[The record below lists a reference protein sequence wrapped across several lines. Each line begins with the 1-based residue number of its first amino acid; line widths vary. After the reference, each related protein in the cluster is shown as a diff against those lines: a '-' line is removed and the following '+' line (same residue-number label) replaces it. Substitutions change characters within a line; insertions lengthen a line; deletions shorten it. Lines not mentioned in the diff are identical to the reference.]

1 MQEKIYCVG
10 TDKSH
15 VEFVLSTLRQKGI
28 SCKFITFD
36 QLAKTYQKLKPQ
48 LWIIDGV
55 ADPNKALPWVHRI
68 THKKSPSPVLTLI
81 PITPYRLRYR
91 AMANG
96 STDYLTVPFLDV
108 DLEVRV
114 RNLIRQSLA
123 DQTQSSRD
131 SEEYSTV
138 TEALNPLLELLF
150 DDPTNF
156 NGKTAFPF
164 VLRIFRRLLKGQHI
178 FYFRYAN
185 GKLNLQ
191 HSIPDNKAQQSFV
204 IDVEKIPGFLKAVKF
219 KQPEALNRIST
230 DNPIS
235 VYFRST
241 LNLNIRSFML
251 FPVMFEGEVQGVV
264 QIIRYTDAP
273 FTRDDFEIG
282 QLLTRLLSGVLR
294 VEKIRD
300 TLQENLD
307 NRVWKF
313 YYQFLD
319 RIINQLSFG
328 ILVISEELRIL
339 YLNKVALELLNL
351 NDAEEITYKRLTDIL
366 DRKNVETILKSC
378 SLTRDTYERPE
389 LVLTGKNGEKVL
401 VGFTVQQYRDESGD
415 GAGYIISLKDITY
428 SKEMQEEMRRMER
441 LASLGVMASGIAH
454 EIRNPLAGI
463 KAIAQTFEEELPEDD
478 PKQEYVRRII
488 RQVNR
493 LDEMLKALFSYAKPQ
508 KPNRTFC
515 SVEEILREVI
525 QLLRQ
530 KFKKHNVQLTESIHP
545 GLPRIFVDSS
555 QIQQVLMNLILNS
568 IEAIED
574 NGEIKINIQPV
585 SKQKSRFSRKPF
597 FERIT
602 QNPFVQIHIQDNG
615 CGIPPEH
622 LKQIFNP
629 FFTTK
634 NFGTGLGLSIVYQI
648 VKENDGVIYFE
659 SEMGKGTD
667 CYLFLPAYNP
677 EDQEPERSMIYN
689 DQIGSYK

>member
-1 MQEKIYCVG
+1 MQDTIYCVG
-10 TDKSH
+10 PNKSRADG
-15 VEFVLSTLRQKGI
+15 VLSTLRQKGYA
-28 SCKFITFD
+28 CKFVSFD
-36 QLAKTYQKLKPQ
+36 QLERTRKPRTPR
-48 LWIIDGV
+48 LWIVDAVQSPEEGV
-55 ADPNKALPWVHRI
+55 RWVRRL
-68 THKKSPSPVLTLI
+68 KKSTPSIPVLTLV
-81 PITPYRLRYR
+81 PVTPYRLRYR
-91 AMANG
+91 VVDNG
-96 STDYLTVPFLDV
+96 SDDVLTVPFLDI
-108 DLEVRV
+108 DLELRV
-114 RNLIRQSLA
+114 RNLLRQQPVPA
-123 DQTQSSRD
+123 
-131 SEEYSTV
+131 EESGEAPSGV
-138 TEALNPLLELLF
+138 EPAVEALNPLMELLF
-150 DDPTNF
+150 DDPINF
-156 NGKTAFPF
+156 NEKTAFPF
-164 VLRIFRRLLKGQHI
+164 VLRLFRRLMNGQHI
-178 FYFRYAN
+178 FYFRYSD
-185 GKLNLQ
+185 GTLKLS
-191 HSIPDNKAQQSFV
+191 HSIPDNKAQQQFE
-204 IDVEKIPGFLKAVKF
+204 IDVEKIPGFLKAVRF
-219 KQPEALNRIST
+219 KQAEALNRISP

-251 FPVMFEGEVQGVV
+251 FPVVFEGEVHGVV

-273 FTRDDFEIG
+273 FTREDYAIG
-282 QLLTRLLSGVLR
+282 QLLTRILVGVLR
-294 VEKIRD
+294 IGKVREN
-300 TLQENLD
+300 LQENLD

-339 YLNKVALELLNL
+339 YLNRVALELLNL
-351 NDAEEITYKRLTDIL
+351 PDAEDITYKRLTDIL
-366 DRKNVETILKSC
+366 DRKNVETILKSRN
-378 SLTRDTYERPE
+378 LTRETYERPE
-389 LVLTGKNGEKVL
+389 LVLTGQNGEKVL
-401 VGFTVQQYRDESGD
+401 VGFTVQEYRDENQD
-415 GAGYIISLKDITY
+415 TAGYIISLKDITY
-428 SKEMQEEMRRMER
+428 SKEVQEEMRRMER

-463 KAIAQTFEEELPEDD
+463 KAIAQTFEEELPEGDT
-478 PKQEYVRRII
+478 KQEYVRRII

-515 SVEEILREVI
+515 SVEEILREVT

-530 KFKKHNVQLTESIHP
+530 KFKEHNVQLTESIHP
-545 GLPRIFVDSS
+545 DLPRIFVDSS

-568 IEAIED
+568 LEAIED

-585 SKQKSRFSRKPF
+585 HKEKSRFSRKPF

-602 QNPFVQIHIQDNG
+602 QNPYVQIHIQDNG

-659 SEMGKGTD
+659 SETGKGTD
-667 CYLFLPAYNP
+667 CYLFLPAYSP
-677 EDQEPERSMIYN
+677 DDQEYERSVMYN
-689 DQIGSYK
+689 DQVRSYE